1 MAITGKWK
9 CTVSTRTGVILRV
22 RNAPSLSGSI
32 IGQIPNGT
40 TTTASQ
46 EQNGW
51 YWMDAYGGWSS
62 GQWMRVTGRSEEHT
76 SELQSL
82 S

>member
-46 EQNGW
+46 EQN
-51 YWMDAYGGWSS
+51 S
-62 GQWMRVTGRSEEHT
+62 
-76 SELQSL
+76 
-82 S
+82 